1 MWQKEDSIL
10 IAVSGG
16 ADSMAL
22 LHGLADLKNLHGA
35 FMGVAH
41 LNHSLRPEADEEE
54 SFVADQAAQLG
65 IPFHSHK
72 VSLHREYPGL
82 GCEEAGRMARY
93 NFFNFLMKTKKYTR
107 IATAHHAG
115 DRTEQILMNLIRGCG
130 PDGLGGIPAIRD
142 GYVVRPLID
151 MERKEIISYLKDKG
165 LSWKEDPSNTDTRF
179 LRNRIRHQLIP
190 LLENNFNPAIRKG
203 LLRTGNIA
211 AEENRW
217 MNSMAEKTYSSL
229 LLEEKSNAVILD
241 GRKLSLL
248 FPGHQARILR
258 HAIFQIQGNLQS
270 ITLPHVEAIQKAL
283 QSTESSELH
292 LPGKI
297 LVRLSQNI
305 LEIKK
310 AEHSLREKESPL
322 PFFSKELPLP
332 EKLPASILLP
342 HGFGRL
348 EILGQQPSDTPSD
361 MYTSISDR
369 LFPLTI
375 RAPLPGDRMHPW
387 GRGGSRKLMR
397 LFSEKKIPKELR
409 RKRPVIAVK
418 EGIIWVP
425 GLPPDE
431 KNKAENSKDRPVWL
445 LWYDE
450 KL

>member
-1 MWQKEDSIL
+1 MWHKEDSIL

-22 LHGLADLKNLHGA
+22 LHGLSDLKDLHGA

-41 LNHSLRPEADEEE
+41 LNHGLRPEADEEE
-54 SFVADQAAQLG
+54 SFVADQAARLG
-65 IPFHSHK
+65 MPFHSRK
-72 VSLHREYPGL
+72 ACLEREHPGL
-82 GCEEAGRMARY
+82 GCEEAGRAARY
-93 NFFNFLMKTKKYTR
+93 DFFHFLMKTKNYTR
-107 IATAHHAG
+107 IATAHHAD
-115 DRTEQILMNLIRGCG
+115 DRREQILMNLVRGCG
-130 PDGLGGIPAIRD
+130 PDGLEGIPAVRD
-142 GYVVRPLID
+142 GFIVRPLITT
-151 MERKEIISYLKDKG
+151 EREPIITYLQTKG
-165 LSWKEDPSNTDTRF
+165 LSWKEDPSNRDTRF

-190 LLENNFNPAIRKG
+190 LLEENFNPAIRKA
-203 LLRTGNIA
+203 LLRTGDIA

-217 MNSMAEKTYSSL
+217 MNTMAEKTYGRL
-229 LLEEKSNAVILD
+229 LLKENGNSVSMDKNELS
-241 GRKLSLL
+241 KLL
-248 FPGHQARILR
+248 PGHQARVLR
-258 HAIFQIQGNLQS
+258 HAIFRIQGHLQAMGQ
-270 ITLPHVEAIQKAL
+270 PHIEAMHKAL

-310 AEHSLREKESPL
+310 TGHPLRKKESPL
-322 PFFSKELPLP
+322 PFFSKELHLP

-342 HGFGRL
+342 HDFGRL
-348 EILGQQPSDTPSD
+348 EILDQQPSNTPAD
-361 MYTSISDR
+361 MYTSLSDR

-397 LFSEKKIPKELR
+397 LFSEKKVPKELR

-431 KNKAENSKDRPVWL
+431 KNKAENSNDRPVWL